1 VSRIAQVANFVGP
14 HSGGIRTVLNRLA
27 DGYAAA
33 GHEVLQVVPGVRS
46 ECTTH
51 AWGVRVE
58 LPGLVLPGT
67 GYRVITAGAV
77 ARLLGELEPD
87 RLEVHDRTTLRS
99 LGSWARR
106 RDVASCV
113 VSHERLDRLLA
124 QWLSGRIPTERIAD
138 LSNRRLAA
146 GFDAVVCTTA
156 WAASEFE
163 RLPIVNLQVIPL
175 GVDVD
180 RFTPHAGNAGLRA
193 RLAPPGAVLLAMASR
208 LSREKQPGIAIAAT
222 RELVRRGVAVTLAVA
237 GDGPLRHRLESD
249 AGDLPIHF
257 VGHLSS
263 TAEVAALLATADVVL
278 APGPVETFGLAALEA
293 LACGTPVVVNS
304 RSALPEVIGRDAG
317 VAAKAT
323 APAFADAVQQ
333 LLSRPEPARA
343 ESARARAVG
352 YDWAT
357 TVAGF
362 LAAHQLG
369 DLRSV
374 IG

>member
-1 VSRIAQVANFVGP
+1 
-14 HSGGIRTVLNRLA
+14 
-27 DGYAAA
+27 
-33 GHEVLQVVPGVRS
+33 
-46 ECTTH
+46 
-51 AWGVRVE
+51 
-58 LPGLVLPGT
+58 
-67 GYRVITAGAV
+67 
-77 ARLLGELEPD
+77 
-87 RLEVHDRTTLRS
+87 
-99 LGSWARR
+99 
-106 RDVASCV
+106 
-113 VSHERLDRLLA
+113 
-124 QWLSGRIPTERIAD
+124 
-138 LSNRRLAA
+138 
-146 GFDAVVCTTA
+146 
-156 WAASEFE
+156 
-163 RLPIVNLQVIPL
+163 
-175 GVDVD
+175 
-180 RFTPHAGNAGLRA
+180 
-193 RLAPPGAVLLAMASR
+193 
-208 LSREKQPGIAIAAT
+208 
-222 RELVRRGVAVTLAVA
+222 
-237 GDGPLRHRLESD
+237 LESD

-263 TAEVAALLATADVVL
+263 AAEVAALLATADIVL

-362 LAAHQLG
+362 LAAHQLA

-374 IG
+374 MG